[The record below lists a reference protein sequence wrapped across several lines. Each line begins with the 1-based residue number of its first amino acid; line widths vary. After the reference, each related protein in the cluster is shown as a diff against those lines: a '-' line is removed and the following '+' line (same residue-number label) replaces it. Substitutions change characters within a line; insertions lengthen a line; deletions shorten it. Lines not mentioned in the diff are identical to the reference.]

1 MAVIK
6 IAIYQKNLHKRFT
19 QEEISKVQQSKAQFL
34 LLPEGF
40 PHFFQ
45 SESPKDGTKHEKEY
59 QDHLLEIS
67 EKFPG
72 VILGGSHYRNNENGN
87 LVSALPIL
95 QSLVLVDFYEKKSPN
110 PIREEAV
117 TTGVTESIFIMGG
130 LRFGL
135 LLGEDLFN
143 ESIWSEF
150 QNEKIEIIFHLDTT
164 NQNKS
169 YEEDLNDY
177 ELLAKEKNIHIVRV
191 CGPTDG
197 KAARSLYASPSG
209 INWKVGKLEEDKE
222 VFKTLSVNVMRSY
235 LL

>member
-19 QEEISKVQQSKAQFL
+19 PEEITKVQQSKAQFL

-45 SESPKDGTKHEKEY
+45 SGSPKEATKHEKEY

-67 EKFPG
+67 EKFSG
-72 VILGGSHYRNNENGN
+72 VILGGSHYRVNENGK
-87 LVSALPIL
+87 LVSALPIV
-95 QSLVLVDFYEKKSPN
+95 QSLVLVDFYEKKTPN
-110 PIREEAV
+110 KQQEMEV
-117 TTGVTESIFIMGG
+117 QEGSTESIFIMGG

-135 LLGEDLFN
+135 LLGEDLHN
-143 ESIWSEF
+143 KIIWEEF
-150 QNEKIEIIFHLDTT
+150 QKEGIEIIFHLDTT
-164 NQNKS
+164 TDLRT
-169 YEEDLNDY
+169 YEEDLSFY
-177 ELLAKEKNIHIVRV
+177 EALAKEKNIHLIRV
-191 CGPTDG
+191 CGSSEG
-197 KAARSLYASPSG
+197 KPARSLYASPSG
-209 INWKVGKLEEDKE
+209 INWKVGKVEEDKD

>member
-72 VILGGSHYRNNENGN
+72 VILGGSQYRNNENGN
-87 LVSALPIL
+87 LVSALPIV